1 MDPKSVFDF
10 LKPSPTKSPTKNPFF
25 ENEFSIFWLFRIMI
39 NWSTLF
45 GLLPKSTK
53 IHFSDFFEPSSTK
66 IHFLNFYQESTK
78 NTLFSEIGNS
88 LPVGKVST
96 FKPSILRLYC
106 LKPSPSKKLNHI
118 LSHLILSYLMR
129 NLMMEFY

>member
-1 MDPKSVFDF
+1 MVTKSVFHF
-10 LKPSPTKSPTKNPFF
+10 LKSSPTKNPFF
-25 ENEFSIFWLFRIMI
+25 ENEFFYKPTIFWLFRIMI

-96 FKPSILRLYC
+96 MKPSILRLYC

>member
-1 MDPKSVFDF
+1 MVTKSVFDF
-10 LKPSPTKSPTKNPFF
+10 LKPSPTKNTFF
-25 ENEFSIFWLFRIMI
+25 ENEFFYNPTIFWLFRIMI

-53 IHFSDFFEPSSTK
+53 IHFSDFFQPSSTK

-96 FKPSILRLYC
+96 MKPSILRLYC